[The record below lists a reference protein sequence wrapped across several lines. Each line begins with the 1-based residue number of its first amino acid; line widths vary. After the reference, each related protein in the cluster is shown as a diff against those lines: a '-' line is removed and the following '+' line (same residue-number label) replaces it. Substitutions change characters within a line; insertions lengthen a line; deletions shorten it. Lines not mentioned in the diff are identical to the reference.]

1 VKYELVL
8 NFIIFYVC
16 REVQPEQ
23 KPLVSRLPL
32 MPQEGYAGPQQ
43 ESTDPERSVWY
54 SLNI

>member
-43 ESTDPERSVWY
+43 ESTDPERPVWY